1 MPLFMDRHDIRG
13 ATAEEV
19 AQAHHSD
26 LKIQS
31 RHSCRALTYWYDE
44 SRGAAFCLIEAPS
57 PTAVNNMH
65 REAHGLIPNQ
75 IIEVDGSTVTQF
87 LGRITDPEMGNELP
101 IKESAF
107 RAIVFID
114 MVRSTD
120 LTRVLGDTVA
130 LELVHRYRKIVRKML
145 VEHGGREVDRAG
157 DGFLTSFESVY
168 SAVRCAIAIQ
178 HELSKDNTGRTN
190 DAILQARIGVGAGEP
205 IIDGNALF
213 GTIINLTSRIC
224 DCGAPGQI
232 IATKV
237 VRELCLGKPITF
249 QSIGPRLLKGFD
261 EATDLEMVIWQ
272 E

>member
-1 MPLFMDRHDIRG
+1 MPLFMDRHDIQG

-31 RHSCRALTYWYDE
+31 RHCCKALTYWYDE
-44 SRGAAFCLIEAPS
+44 SRGTAFCLIEAPS

-75 IIEVDGSTVTQF
+75 IIEVDGSAITQF
-87 LGRITDPEMGNELP
+87 LGRLTDPEFDNGQP
-101 IKESAF
+101 IEASAF

-114 MVRSTD
+114 LVRSTD
-120 LTRVLGDTVA
+120 LTRVLGDALA
-130 LELVHRYRKIVRKML
+130 LERMHKYRQIVRKML

-157 DGFLTSFESVY
+157 DGFLTSFESVT

-178 HELSKDNTGRTN
+178 RELSAENAARDDHAR
-190 DAILQARIGVGAGEP
+190 LQVRIGVGAGEP
-205 IIDGNALF
+205 IIDGDTLF
-213 GTIINLTSRIC
+213 GTIVNLTSRIC

-237 VRELCLGKPITF
+237 VRELCMGKSINFKPLG
-249 QSIGPRLLKGFD
+249 RRVLKGFD
-261 EATDLEMVIWQ
+261 DPTELELVIWQ
-272 E
+272 A

>member
-1 MPLFMDRHDIRG
+1 MPLFMDRHDIQG

-31 RHSCRALTYWYDE
+31 RHACKALTYWYDE

-57 PTAVNNMH
+57 SAAVNNMH

-75 IIEVDGSTVTQF
+75 IIEVDGTAVTRF
-87 LGRITDPEMGNELP
+87 LGRISDPEIQDKQP

-114 MVRSTD
+114 LVRSTD
-120 LTRVLGDTVA
+120 LTRILGDTAA
-130 LELVHRYRKIVRKML
+130 LKLMHEYRQIVRRML
-145 VEHGGREVDRAG
+145 VDHGGREVDRAG

-168 SAVRCAIAIQ
+168 SAVRCSIAIQ
-178 HELSKDNTGRTN
+178 RELSAENAARDD
-190 DAILQARIGVGAGEP
+190 DAILQVRIGVGAGEP
-205 IIDGNALF
+205 IIDGDALF

-224 DCGAPGQI
+224 DCGEPGQI

-237 VRELCLGKPITF
+237 VRELCVGKPINF
-249 QSIGPRLLKGFD
+249 KSLGSRLLKGFD
-261 EATDLEMVIWQ
+261 EATDLERVIWQ
-272 E
+272 A